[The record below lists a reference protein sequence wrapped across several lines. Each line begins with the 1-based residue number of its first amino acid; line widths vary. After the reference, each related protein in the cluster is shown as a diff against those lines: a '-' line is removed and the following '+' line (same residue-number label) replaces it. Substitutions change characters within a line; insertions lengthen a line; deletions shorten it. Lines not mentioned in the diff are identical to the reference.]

1 MNHNY
6 WALVPGPCAPQWA
19 GEVGTAMRSPYTATE
34 WPPLATAGDLA
45 QQQRLSSAKNKYI
58 NPKQNNIKMP
68 HNCSL
73 KCQSFIHLYSKTLTF
88 SGVMMF
94 VALII
99 LHRSWCWMIF
109 PNTQL
114 SLNRVFFSSLVMTPL
129 WVIRLRGPA
138 WDLAADFIN
147 EINDHLTQSSWVD
160 LGRGSEK
167 FSGFHSQHP

>member
-1 MNHNY
+1 MAAKPVNHNY

-19 GEVGTAMRSPYTATE
+19 REVGTAMRSPYTATE

-99 LHRSWCWMIF
+99 LHRSWCRMIF

-114 SLNRVFFSSLVMTPL
+114 SLNRVFFSSLVMKRYPKQL
-129 WVIRLRGPA
+129 FWPYIEDVLFQ
-138 WDLAADFIN
+138 LAQFYLI
-147 EINDHLTQSSWVD
+147 LVSSNS
-160 LGRGSEK
+160 R
-167 FSGFHSQHP
+167 